1 MQGHGQK
8 SEQKH
13 RTKNF
18 AKFPNHLPLLT
29 MVQNRFDFPRVVRST
44 CLKILEIPGGGGFTK
59 DPPGTEIPEG
69 VGGGG
74 VQIKEPSVGGM
85 DIFWNHTMS

>member
-1 MQGHGQK
+1 MFVQGHGQK

-29 MVQNRFDFPRVVRST
+29 MITFKLESDV
-44 CLKILEIPGGGGFTK
+44 LKWKQTK
-59 DPPGTEIPEG
+59 WIRNENS
-69 VGGGG
+69 
-74 VQIKEPSVGGM
+74 QA
-85 DIFWNHTMS
+85 